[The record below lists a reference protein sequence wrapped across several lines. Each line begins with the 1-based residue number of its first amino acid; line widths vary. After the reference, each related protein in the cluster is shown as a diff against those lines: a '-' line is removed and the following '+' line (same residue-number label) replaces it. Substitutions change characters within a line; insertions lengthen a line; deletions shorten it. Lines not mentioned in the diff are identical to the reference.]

1 MTIQR
6 GDTLLICENE
16 DKPGMIGS
24 LGTALAACDINI
36 SNMQVARQEP
46 RTNATMIVVV
56 DDSPSAEELS
66 KLSATDGI
74 ESITLVHL

>member
-1 MTIQR
+1 
-6 GDTLLICENE
+6 
-16 DKPGMIGS
+16 MIGS